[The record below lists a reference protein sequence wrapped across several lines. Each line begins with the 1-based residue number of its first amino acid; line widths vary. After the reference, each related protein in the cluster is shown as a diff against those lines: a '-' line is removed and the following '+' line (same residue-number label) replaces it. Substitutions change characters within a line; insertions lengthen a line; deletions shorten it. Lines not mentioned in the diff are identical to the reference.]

1 MRCLEARVSMQ
12 GARDDRG
19 RDGLASPFVLGPA
32 ALSSA
37 SIFLARL
44 SAASCAMA
52 VACYICVGH
61 LTSQLCGPFDLTTV
75 LAI

>member
-32 ALSSA
+32 ALCSGSGRPLFWVRQR
-37 SIFLARL
+37 FLLRL
-44 SAASCAMA
+44 SFSH
-52 VACYICVGH
+52 VYLPH
-61 LTSQLCGPFDLTTV
+61 LVPWPWR
-75 LAI
+75 AISVWAI

>member
-32 ALSSA
+32 ALCSGSGSA
-37 SIFLARL
+37 FFCIYLSRTSICRILCHGRGVL
-44 SAASCAMA
+44 
-52 VACYICVGH
+52 Y
-61 LTSQLCGPFDLTTV
+61 LCGPFDLTTV
-75 LAI
+75 WAI